1 MNKHSNSLANLL
13 NQFIDENEETEIPI
27 SQLIEKLAGKGQAL
41 IVMLFSLPF
50 CLPIQIP
57 GLSTPFGILLIFVG
71 IRISFGHSIW
81 LPNFLIQKKIAKET
95 LKKIAKAIIKVT
107 DKLKFLIWMRLVWL
121 VKNPIL
127 HMFHGIVIAF
137 LSLFLALPLPIPFT
151 NLFVSFPL
159 FFFGLALLE
168 DDGILILFAYL
179 LTILGL
185 IGLFAIFWFGKE
197 SLSLL
202 F

>member
-1 MNKHSNSLANLL
+1 
-13 NQFIDENEETEIPI
+13 
-27 SQLIEKLAGKGQAL
+27 
-41 IVMLFSLPF
+41 
-50 CLPIQIP
+50 
-57 GLSTPFGILLIFVG
+57 
-71 IRISFGHSIW
+71 
-81 LPNFLIQKKIAKET
+81 
-95 LKKIAKAIIKVT
+95 
-107 DKLKFLIWMRLVWL
+107 MRLVWL